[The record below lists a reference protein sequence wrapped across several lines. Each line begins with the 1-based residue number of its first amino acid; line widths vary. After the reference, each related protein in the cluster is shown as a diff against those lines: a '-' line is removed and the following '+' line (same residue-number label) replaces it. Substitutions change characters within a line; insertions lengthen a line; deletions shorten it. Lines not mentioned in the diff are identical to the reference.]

1 MRSEPQDIGLA
12 FDVLTPKLPC
22 LTRFG
27 NIIFETS
34 VVKRVNSDQVSLVVT
49 CMYRCMIVRV
59 TIRQLRLKIEISERS
74 EQFETNISFEPLKM
88 TLDCQV

>member
-22 LTRFG
+22 LTRFSS
-27 NIIFETS
+27 IIFETS

-49 CMYRCMIVRV
+49 CIPLHDCTRHHL
-59 TIRQLRLKIEISERS
+59 TIPAK
-74 EQFETNISFEPLKM
+74 N
-88 TLDCQV
+88 